1 MASVP
6 IPDPKRN
13 RARELAQA
21 HVAKGDAV
29 GWFEP
34 LYAEAQGNA
43 ERVPWAD
50 LKPNPNL
57 VEWLDRESICG
68 DGRTALVVGC
78 GLGDDA
84 ELLAARG
91 FRVTAFDVAPSA
103 IAWCCQRFPTSSVRY
118 ETADL
123 LDPPQS
129 WRSAFDF
136 VVEAYTL
143 QVLHT
148 PAMRSH
154 AISRLAAFPSPDGT
168 LLVICRGR
176 DQTDSEGQM
185 PWPLLRDE
193 LTALQE
199 CGLAQ
204 IEFEDFWDQHEAP
217 PVRRFRARYSH
228 PAGATT
234 TADKLAS
241 DEERLIERDAVFH
254 AERRCE

>member
-1 MASVP
+1 MSNATNS
-6 IPDPKRN
+6 DPKRN

-34 LYAEAQGNA
+34 LYAEAQGDA
-43 ERVPWAD
+43 RRVPWAD

-57 VEWLDRESICG
+57 VEWLDRESIRG
-68 DGRTALVVGC
+68 EGRTALVVGC

-84 ELLAARG
+84 ELLASRG

-103 IAWCCQRFPTSSVRY
+103 VAWCCQRFPSSLVRY

-123 LDPPQS
+123 LNPPQS
-129 WRSAFDF
+129 WSDAFDF

-143 QVLHT
+143 QVLNT
-148 PAMRSH
+148 LAMRSL
-154 AISRLAAFPSPDGT
+154 AINRLAAFPSRGGT

-193 LTALQE
+193 LTALE
-199 CGLAQ
+199 TSGLTQVA
-204 IEFEDFWDQHEAP
+204 FEDFWDQHETP
-217 PVRRFRARYSH
+217 PVRRFRARYSR
-228 PAGATT
+228 PAGAAT
-234 TADKLAS
+234 TADKS
-241 DEERLIERDAVFH
+241 
-254 AERRCE
+254 

>member
-1 MASVP
+1 MSSEATS
-6 IPDPKRN
+6 DPKRN

-21 HVAKGDAV
+21 HVARGDTV

-50 LKPNPNL
+50 LKPNPNF
-57 VEWLDRESICG
+57 VDWLDRQAFRG

-103 IAWCCQRFPTSSVRY
+103 VTWCRRRFPASSVRY

-123 LDPPQS
+123 LNPPGA
-129 WRSAFDF
+129 WKGAFDF
-136 VVEAYTL
+136 VFEAYTL
-143 QVLHT
+143 QVLA
-148 PAMRSH
+148 PA
-154 AISRLAAFPSPDGT
+154 AIRKQAIARLAEFPSPGGN

-176 DQTDSEGQM
+176 EPSDPEGQM
-185 PWPLLRDE
+185 PWPLVLDE
-193 LTALQE
+193 LATFE
-199 CGLAQ
+199 TCGLTKLA
-204 IEFEDFWDQHEAP
+204 FEDFLDQHESP
-217 PVRRFRARYSH
+217 PVRRFRAYYS
-228 PAGATT
+228 
-234 TADKLAS
+234 
-241 DEERLIERDAVFH
+241 
-254 AERRCE
+254 C